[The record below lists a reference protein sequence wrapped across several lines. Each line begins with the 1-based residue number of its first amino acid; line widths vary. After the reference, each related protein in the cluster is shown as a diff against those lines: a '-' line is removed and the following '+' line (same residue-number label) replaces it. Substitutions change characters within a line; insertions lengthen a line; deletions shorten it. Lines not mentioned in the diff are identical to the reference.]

1 MNKKTISAILLIIFL
16 ATTVLT
22 LSNVFLNN
30 ENALENQTGTLTI
43 DNRTIQYEKAG
54 KCIEV
59 IDGNTIDVY
68 GVGRVQLTQVDIP
81 KKEPELSK
89 AKNFVIEKC
98 LGKTV
103 YLNIDDQKPKDN
115 YDRTLAVV
123 YADGCDV
130 NRELLDS
137 NLAKVSY
144 FTPSEFKKGE
154 V

>member
-1 MNKKTISAILLIIFL
+1 MNRKTISSILLIIIL

-22 LSNVFLNN
+22 LSSVFLNKDN
-30 ENALENQTGTLTI
+30 TMKNQTGTLTI
-43 DNRTIQYEKAG
+43 DNKTVQYENMG
-54 KCIEV
+54 KCIDV

-68 GVGRVQLTQVDIP
+68 GIGRVQLTQVDIP
-81 KKEPELSK
+81 KKEPELSN

-103 YLNIDDQKPKDN
+103 YLNIDDKKPKDN

-123 YADGCDV
+123 YVGGCDV

-137 NLAKVSY
+137 NMAKVSY
-144 FTPSEFKKGE
+144 FTPSEFEKGE